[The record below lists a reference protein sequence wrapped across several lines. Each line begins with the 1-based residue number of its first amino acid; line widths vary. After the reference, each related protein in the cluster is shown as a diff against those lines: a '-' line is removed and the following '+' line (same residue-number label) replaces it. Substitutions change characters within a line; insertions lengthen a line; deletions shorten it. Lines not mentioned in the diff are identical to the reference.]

1 MIHQNYP
8 ESLTVD
14 FSTARLFRLLIV
26 LSIFSKRLKIMLI
39 ALKHS
44 LKFLIESLI
53 IVVIFTYF
61 FSLFGMHLFKGL
73 F

>member
-1 MIHQNYP
+1 
-8 ESLTVD
+8 
-14 FSTARLFRLLIV
+14 
-26 LSIFSKRLKIMLI
+26 MLI